1 MWTLPSFLRFLVI
14 LLCLGLVSSFYPR
27 AAAAQTVG
35 TVTKVHKQA
44 QIGSRTAVVGAPVR
58 MKDQLRTGAGARMQV
73 TFRDGTTLT
82 LGENAR
88 VGIDRY
94 VYNPAK
100 STGAMTLKQ
109 SRGALRLATGKL
121 NRMRHKD
128 ITVSTP
134 VAALA
139 VRGTEFWSGP
149 IDGHHGAYLVK
160 GKVSVSNR
168 HGAVMLSKPG
178 QGTDIRGRRGRRRR

>member
-1 MWTLPSFLRFLVI
+1 MSALPSFLRFLVI
-14 LLCLGLVSSFYPR
+14 LLCLGLVSGLYPG

-35 TVTKVHKQA
+35 KVTKVQKQA
-44 QIGSRTAVVGAPVR
+44 QVGSRTAVVGTPVR
-58 MKDQLRTGAGARMQV
+58 MNDKLRTGAGARMQV

-100 STGAMTLKQ
+100 STGAMALSQ
-109 SRGALRLATGKL
+109 SKGALRLATGKL
-121 NRMRHKD
+121 RNMKKKD
-128 ITVSTP
+128 VTVATP

-139 VRGTEFWSGP
+139 VRGTDFWSGP
-149 IDGHHGAYLVK
+149 IDGHYGAYLVK
-160 GKVSVSNR
+160 GKVSVRNR
-168 HGAVMLSKPG
+168 HGGVMLSKPG
-178 QGTDIRGRRGRRRR
+178 QGTDIRTRRRRR

>member
-1 MWTLPSFLRFLVI
+1 MSALPSFLRFLVI
-14 LLCLGLVSSFYPR
+14 LLCLGLVSTFYPR
-27 AAAAQTVG
+27 AAAAQAVG
-35 TVTKVHKQA
+35 TVTKVQKQA
-44 QIGSRTAVVGAPVR
+44 QIGSRTAVVGTPVR
-58 MKDQLRTGAGARMQV
+58 MHDQLRTGAGARMEI
-73 TFRDGTTLT
+73 TFRDGTKLS

-100 STGAMTLKQ
+100 STGAMTLSQ

-121 NRMRHKD
+121 HQMRKKD

-139 VRGTEFWSGP
+139 VRGTDFWSGP